1 LRHQQNADTDV
12 DNQHDQRQDAA
23 LGAPAEQLHRGNHGD
38 WHNETE
44 VEGAKA
50 VNGGAEPIATSG
62 GLMHPSQNGAI
73 MNEISEPFLLT
84 VAQVILAL
92 AFINTAGLLMLAF
105 DFTSYGEQFEA
116 REGSRDG

>member
-1 LRHQQNADTDV
+1 
-12 DNQHDQRQDAA
+12 
-23 LGAPAEQLHRGNHGD
+23 
-38 WHNETE
+38 
-44 VEGAKA
+44 
-50 VNGGAEPIATSG
+50 
-62 GLMHPSQNGAI
+62 MHPSQNGAI